1 MPGGGNDLRGMCG
14 HVNPLNLRLM
24 TYTRYG
30 AMVGCLS
37 CGNSFF
43 VDLRKD
49 ANKPAPHASRQNAQ

>member
-1 MPGGGNDLRGMCG
+1 MCG

-30 AMVGCLS
+30 AMVGCVS
-37 CGNSFF
+37 CGTAFF

-49 ANKPAPHASRQNAQ
+49 ANKPAPQTSRQSAQ